1 MNEEAAP
8 DSGSGAA
15 QVDKATFRAQC
26 GTTFRVIRDGEEVPL
41 LLAEVVDGP
50 TYGSIESFSLFFHG
64 PADRLLEQATY
75 TFEHDAL
82 GSLALFIVPVLGS
95 NAERI
100 VYQAS
105 FVRPA
110 PNTATR

>member
-8 DSGSGAA
+8 DSGFGAA
-15 QVDKATFRAQC
+15 QVEKATFRTQC

-41 LLAEVVDGP
+41 LLAEIVDGP
-50 TYGSIESFSLFFHG
+50 SYGSMESFSLFFHG

-82 GSLALFIVPVLGS
+82 GSLVLFVVPVLGS

-100 VYQAS
+100 VYEAM

-110 PNTATR
+110 PATPTR